1 MTSKKI
7 PEIIKIT
14 ARNLRQNSTKSE
26 KVLWEK
32 LRDRKLT
39 WKKFLRQFPIYVF
52 TENFW
57 LDRFVIPD
65 FVCKEEK
72 LIIELDWSIHNL
84 EEVYLLDREK
94 EKLLIQN
101 WYKILRFENKEIFE
115 NLDNVLSKI
124 LIKLK
129 NQNISTV

>member
-1 MTSKKI
+1 MTPKKI

-14 ARNLRQNSTKSE
+14 ARKLRQDMTDVE
-26 KVLWEK
+26 KILWEK
-32 LRDRKLT
+32 VRNRKLK

-52 TENFW
+52 TENSG
-57 LDRFVIPD
+57 LDRFIIPD

-84 EEVYLLDREK
+84 KEIYLLDREK

-101 WYKILRFENKEIFE
+101 WYKIIRFENKDI
-115 NLDNVLSKI
+115 LDNINNVLESI
-124 LIKLK
+124 TINL
-129 NQNISTV
+129 SPPFS